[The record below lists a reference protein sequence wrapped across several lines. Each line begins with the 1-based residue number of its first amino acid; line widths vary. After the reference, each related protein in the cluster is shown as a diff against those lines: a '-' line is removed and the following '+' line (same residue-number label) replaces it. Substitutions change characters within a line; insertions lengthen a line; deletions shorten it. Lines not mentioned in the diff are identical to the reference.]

1 MRHLLGL
8 SVLAVCCVTLAVS
21 QSQGVVNE
29 VIVRGNSSVSTDAI
43 LLIMRTRPNQ
53 PFVAANLDADKTAIQ
68 NLGFFRAVDV
78 NAEPVGENLFNVIVD
93 VSEFGPI
100 KEIRVVGNTV
110 VTTEQIERVI
120 PLKVGDVFNLR
131 QLEPTANAIVK
142 LYQDRGYFASI
153 DDISMLEESPGTL
166 SIVIRE
172 LTVESVTFS
181 GNTRTRDWVMKRLIK
196 TRPGEIF
203 SARRWEQDLRRLI
216 GTQWFEDVQSDEK
229 VNPTDA
235 TVALSAAVQEGRTG
249 NFNVGLVLDPRSG
262 FAGTLRLADSNFRG
276 TGQTVG
282 IDFLQGTRGGGPSVT
297 LSYANPFIDEQDTT
311 FSVDLYSRIVYR
323 FIGDLFGGS
332 NIVGTNQYY
341 ERRTGGSIAVGRPVN
356 EQLTLSVGLRAEN
369 IRTSGVDS
377 VAFANF
383 VRQDGTLAVLGL
395 SALLNRRDV
404 DVDPSRGDW
413 YRLTVEPGYA
423 DITRIGGA
431 IIDPSILGT
440 NFFTKLQGEFRTYW
454 SDQGPR
460 PRNQLDAPRRVLA
473 FRLRAGTITGR
484 APFFEQF
491 FVGGTE
497 SLRGWPEDRFWGK
510 NMLAT
515 SVEYRYP
522 IQRGFSAIAF
532 VDAASAWGGYGSISN
547 FTQSQNFSLNFGY
560 GLGLA
565 FRTPLG
571 PIRLDFGINNR
582 GGTQTHLAIGTSF

>member
-1 MRHLLGL
+1 
-8 SVLAVCCVTLAVS
+8 
-21 QSQGVVNE
+21 
-29 VIVRGNSSVSTDAI
+29 
-43 LLIMRTRPNQ
+43 
-53 PFVAANLDADKTAIQ
+53 
-68 NLGFFRAVDV
+68 
-78 NAEPVGENLFNVIVD
+78 
-93 VSEFGPI
+93 
-100 KEIRVVGNTV
+100 
-110 VTTEQIERVI
+110 
-120 PLKVGDVFNLR
+120 
-131 QLEPTANAIVK
+131 
-142 LYQDRGYFASI
+142 
-153 DDISMLEESPGTL
+153 
-166 SIVIRE
+166 
-172 LTVESVTFS
+172 
-181 GNTRTRDWVMKRLIK
+181 
-196 TRPGEIF
+196 
-203 SARRWEQDLRRLI
+203 
-216 GTQWFEDVQSDEK
+216 
-229 VNPTDA
+229 
-235 TVALSAAVQEGRTG
+235 
-249 NFNVGLVLDPRSG
+249 
-262 FAGTLRLADSNFRG
+262 
-276 TGQTVG
+276 
-282 IDFLQGTRGGGPSVT
+282 
-297 LSYANPFIDEQDTT
+297 
-311 FSVDLYSRIVYR
+311 
-323 FIGDLFGGS
+323 
-332 NIVGTNQYY
+332 
-341 ERRTGGSIAVGRPVN
+341 VN

-547 FTQSQNFSLNFGY
+547 FTQSQNFNLNFGY

>member
-341 ERRTGGSIAVGRPVN
+341 ERRTGGSIAMGRPVN

>member
-1 MRHLLGL
+1 MRRLLGL

-29 VIVRGNSSVSTDAI
+29 VIVRGNSNVSTDAV

-93 VSEFGPI
+93 VSEYGQI
-100 KEIRVVGNTV
+100 KELRVVGNTV
-110 VTTEQIERVI
+110 VTTEQIEKAI
-120 PLKVGDVFNLR
+120 PLKAGDVFNLR

-216 GTQWFEDVQSDEK
+216 GTQWFEDVRSEEQ

-262 FAGTLRLADSNFRG
+262 FAGTIRLADSNFRG

-297 LSYANPFIDEQDTT
+297 LSYANPFLDEQDTSL
-311 FSVDLYSRIVYR
+311 SVDLYSRVVYR

-332 NIVGTNQYY
+332 NIVGTGQYY
-341 ERRTGGSIAVGRPVN
+341 ERRTGGTIALGRPVN
-356 EQLTLSVGLRAEN
+356 EQLTLSVGVRAEN

-377 VAFANF
+377 AAFSNF
-383 VRQDGTLAVLGL
+383 VRQDGTLAILGL
-395 SALLNRRDV
+395 GALLNRRDV

-413 YRLTVEPGYA
+413 YRFTIEPGYA

-473 FRLRAGTITGR
+473 FRLRAGTIAGK

-497 SLRGWPEDRFWGK
+497 TLRGWPEDRFWGK

-522 IQRGFSAIAF
+522 IQRGFSAVAF
-532 VDAASAWGGYGSISN
+532 VDAASAWGGFGSVSN
-547 FTQSQNFSLNFGY
+547 FTQSQNFNLNFGY

>member
-1 MRHLLGL
+1 MGL

-29 VIVRGNSSVSTDAI
+29 VIVRGNSNVSTEAI

-53 PFVAANLDADKTAIQ
+53 PFVAANLDADKAAIQ

-93 VSEFGPI
+93 VSEFGQI
-100 KEIRVVGNTV
+100 KELRVVGNTV
-110 VTTEQIERVI
+110 VTTEQIEQAI

-216 GTQWFEDVQSDEK
+216 GTQWFEDVRSEEQ

-262 FAGTLRLADSNFRG
+262 FAGTIRLADSNFRG

-297 LSYANPFIDEQDTT
+297 LSYANPFLDEQDTSL
-311 FSVDLYSRIVYR
+311 SVDLYSRVVYR

-332 NIVGTNQYY
+332 NIVGTGQYY
-341 ERRTGGSIAVGRPVN
+341 ERRTGGTIALGRPVN
-356 EQLTLSVGLRAEN
+356 DQLTLSVGVRAEN

-377 VAFANF
+377 AAFSNF
-383 VRQDGTLAVLGL
+383 VRQDGTLAILGFG
-395 SALLNRRDV
+395 ALLNRRDV

-413 YRLTVEPGYA
+413 YRFTIEPGYA

-473 FRLRAGTITGR
+473 FRLRAGTIAGK

-497 SLRGWPEDRFWGK
+497 TLRGWPEDRFWGK

-522 IQRGFSAIAF
+522 IQRGFSAVAF
-532 VDAASAWGGYGSISN
+532 VDAASAWGGFGSVSN
-547 FTQSQNFSLNFGY
+547 FTQSQNFNLNFGY

-571 PIRLDFGINNR
+571 PIRLDFGLNNR

>member
-1 MRHLLGL
+1 MRRLLGL

-29 VIVRGNSSVSTDAI
+29 VIVRGNSNVSTEAI

-53 PFVAANLDADKTAIQ
+53 PFVAANLDADKAAIQ

-93 VSEFGPI
+93 VSEFGQI
-100 KEIRVVGNTV
+100 KELRVVGNTV
-110 VTTEQIERVI
+110 VTTEQIEQAI

-216 GTQWFEDVQSDEK
+216 GTQWFEDVRSEEQ

-262 FAGTLRLADSNFRG
+262 FAGTIRLADSNFRG

-297 LSYANPFIDEQDTT
+297 LSYANPFLDEQDTSL
-311 FSVDLYSRIVYR
+311 SVDLYSRVVYR

-332 NIVGTNQYY
+332 NIVGTGQYY
-341 ERRTGGSIAVGRPVN
+341 ERRTGGTIALGRPVN
-356 EQLTLSVGLRAEN
+356 DQLTLSVGVRAEN

-377 VAFANF
+377 AAFSNF
-383 VRQDGTLAVLGL
+383 VRQDGTLAILGFG
-395 SALLNRRDV
+395 ALLNRRDV

-413 YRLTVEPGYA
+413 YRFTIEPGYA

-473 FRLRAGTITGR
+473 FRLRAGTIAGK

-497 SLRGWPEDRFWGK
+497 TLRGWPEDRFWGK

-522 IQRGFSAIAF
+522 IQRGFSAVAF
-532 VDAASAWGGYGSISN
+532 VDAASAWGGFGSVSN
-547 FTQSQNFSLNFGY
+547 FTQSQNFNLNFGY

-571 PIRLDFGINNR
+571 PIRLDFGLNNR